1 MPAKP
6 KLTMCMVVGDS
17 VLGNA
22 GAEHAEMKEEC
33 FPVIKSEQLHIVMKK
48 KELGHPETVI
58 IHVGTNDMKPTRN
71 LDFVMGELYALVSR
85 AKKKL
90 PKCRLLLSG
99 VLRRRDV

>member
-1 MPAKP
+1 MVTK
-6 KLTMCMVVGDS
+6 CMVFGES
-17 VLGNA
+17 ILGNA
-22 GAEHAEMKEEC
+22 GEEHAEMKVEC
-33 FPVIKSEQLHIVMKK
+33 FPGMKTEQLHRLLEKK
-48 KELGHPETVI
+48 KLGNPETVI